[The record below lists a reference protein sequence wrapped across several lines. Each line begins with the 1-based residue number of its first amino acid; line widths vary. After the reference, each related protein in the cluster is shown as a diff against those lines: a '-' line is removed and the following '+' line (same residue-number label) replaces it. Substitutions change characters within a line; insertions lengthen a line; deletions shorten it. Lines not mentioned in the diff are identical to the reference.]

1 MMHKL
6 FDYVV
11 IKETLEKLIKIQ
23 SVYPNRKESF
33 LSQFQYFATKFCTY
47 ISKW

>member
-1 MMHKL
+1 MMHEL

-23 SVYPNRKESF
+23 SVYPNRK
-33 LSQFQYFATKFCTY
+33 
-47 ISKW
+47 